1 MIYKIVRCILK
12 DNGEIIEGKR
22 KETFVYPTALEKGGL
37 YFLRPNK
44 LYRVIEVVKP
54 QCLHDAP

>member
-12 DNGEIIEGKR
+12 DNREIIEGKR
-22 KETFVYPTALEKGGL
+22 KETFVYPTVLEKGGL
-37 YFLRPNK
+37 YFLRPHK

-54 QCLHDAP
+54 